1 MKENEAI
8 KELKEN
14 IEMPFGSDVSHEASK
29 LAIKALEEI
38 QQYREIGT
46 VDDFERLV
54 YLKERYENETYDYC
68 GEYGTEECP
77 KAKEIQREEKLVVFR
92 LKSFLCERKNEYQK
106 RYNRAKKQE
115 KEARKV
121 LEDEPDREDIKSDLN
136 HVIKLQDRCNAL
148 IEFIDEVLEE
158 YF

>member
-77 KAKEIQREEKLVVFR
+77 KKKEIQRQEKSALKRVIDHFSKLMENAEDLMNHVKEQVNNHPGNYPCEYNLADIEESRYKT
-92 LKSFLCERKNEYQK
+92 LCEVMADLLEACGLERK
-106 RYNRAKKQE
+106 
-115 KEARKV
+115 
-121 LEDEPDREDIKSDLN
+121 D
-136 HVIKLQDRCNAL
+136 
-148 IEFIDEVLEE
+148 
-158 YF
+158 

>member
-77 KAKEIQREEKLVVFR
+77 KTKEIQGEEKSASKRVIDHFSKIMENAEDLMNHVKEQVNDHPGNYPCEYNLADIEESR
-92 LKSFLCERKNEYQK
+92 YKTLCEVMADLLEACGLERK
-106 RYNRAKKQE
+106 
-115 KEARKV
+115 
-121 LEDEPDREDIKSDLN
+121 D
-136 HVIKLQDRCNAL
+136 
-148 IEFIDEVLEE
+148 
-158 YF
+158 